1 MKTIYNKHFLKKGRV
16 HHLPFMA
23 ALILLSML
31 FSCTRYD
38 EYIPDGMDADLT
50 LSTSGSSYILAQKGA
65 LKNTAVAFNW
75 TTGSNNG
82 TGASITYE
90 LQVDEKGNG
99 FADPLVYLMNKAVYT
114 KSFTVAALND
124 TLLNH
129 WAGVPG
135 VATELEARVIAHINT
150 DPETTDVS
158 NTLSLS
164 VTPYEPVS
172 STLYIYGDATPGGLD
187 ISKAVALTAD
197 ESEPTTFIYKGLL
210 NAGSFLF
217 TINKNTDLLQDMYMK
232 DASDT
237 TRMYLHTGG
246 SADDSRWFIGTTGLY
261 RIVVNLC
268 DLSIKI
274 TALEG
279 AEFTEMFM
287 VGDATPNGWD
297 IGNAT
302 AMVQDENN
310 PFIFRYDGVLVT
322 GDFKFPVN
330 RNTDW
335 SQDMFMKGSDSTMV
349 YRHIGGESDD
359 SKWHIYESGWYTLV
373 LDLENMTLS
382 YQRLENLYIVG
393 SAAPCGWNI
402 SEAVELSAGSVGY
415 EFIYTG
421 SLVAG
426 EFKFPFNR
434 NTSWA
439 QDMFMKDP
447 TDAGRI
453 YFHEGGAADDN
464 KWTITSAQE
473 GNYIVTLNLKDL
485 TITFN
490 KQ

>member
-1 MKTIYNKHFLKKGRV
+1 MKTIYNKHFLKRRMLPQ
-16 HHLPFMA
+16 LPFMA
-23 ALILLSML
+23 ALILLFML
-31 FSCTRYD
+31 FSCTTYD
-38 EYIPDGMDADLT
+38 EYIPDGMNADLT
-50 LSTSGSSYILAQKGA
+50 LSTSGSSYILTQKGA
-65 LKNTAVAFNW
+65 LKNTAVAFEW

-82 TGASITYE
+82 TGTSISYE
-90 LQVDEKGNG
+90 LQIDKKGND
-99 FADPLVYLMNKAVYT
+99 FADPLVYLTDKAVYT
-114 KSFTVAALND
+114 KAFTVDALND

-129 WAGVPG
+129 WECVPG
-135 VATELEARVIAHINT
+135 VATDIEAKVIAHINT

-158 NTLSLS
+158 NILSMS
-164 VTPYEPVS
+164 VTPYQPVS
-172 STLYIYGDATPGGLD
+172 STLYIYGDATTGGLD
-187 ISKAVALTAD
+187 MSKAIALTAD
-197 ESEPTTFIYKGLL
+197 ESEPTTFTFKGWL
-210 NAGSFLF
+210 NVGSFMF
-217 TINKNTDLLQDMYMK
+217 PVNNNADLQQDMYMK

-237 TRMYLHTGG
+237 TKMYLHNGG
-246 SADDSRWFIGTTGLY
+246 ASDDSQWKIGTAGLY
-261 RIVVNLC
+261 KIVVNLC

-274 TALEG
+274 TALAG
-279 AEFTEMFM
+279 AEFTEMYM

-335 SQDMFMKGSDSTMV
+335 GQDMFMKGADSTIV
-349 YRHIGGESDD
+349 YRHTGGESDD
-359 SKWHIYESGWYTLV
+359 SKWHIYESGWYTMV

-382 YQRLENLYIVG
+382 YQRLEHLYIVG
-393 SAAPCGWNI
+393 SAAPCGWTI
-402 SEAVELSAGSVGY
+402 SEAIELSQGSTGY
-415 EFIYTG
+415 EFVYTG

-426 EFKFPFNR
+426 DFKFPFDR
-434 NTSWA
+434 NTSWS

-447 TDAGRI
+447 TDDSKI

-485 TITFN
+485 TIILD

>member
-1 MKTIYNKHFLKKGRV
+1 MKTIYDTHFLKKRRPYQ
-16 HHLPFMA
+16 LPLMA

-38 EYIPDGMDADLT
+38 EYIPDGLNADLT
-50 LSTSGSSYILAQKGA
+50 LSTASSSLILAQKGA
-65 LKNTAVAFNW
+65 LKNTAVTFNW

-82 TGASITYE
+82 TGTSITYE
-90 LQVDEKGNG
+90 LQVDKKDNN
-99 FADPLVYLMNKAVYT
+99 FAEPLVYNLNKAVYS
-114 KSFTVAALND
+114 KAFTVDALND

-129 WAGVPG
+129 WEGEPG
-135 VATELEARVIAHINT
+135 VAFDLEAKVIAHINT

-158 NTLSLS
+158 NTVSLT

-172 STLYIYGDATPGGLD
+172 STLYIYGDATAGGLD
-187 ISKAVALTAD
+187 IASAIALTAD
-197 ESEPTTFIYKGLL
+197 AGEPTTFTFKGLL
-210 NAGSFLF
+210 SAGSFIF
-217 TINKNTDLLQDMYMK
+217 AVNRNTDLLQDMYMK

-237 TRMYLHTGG
+237 TMMYLHAADA
-246 SADDSRWFIGTTGLY
+246 ADDSRWFIETEGLY
-261 RIVVNLC
+261 KIVVNLC

-274 TALEG
+274 TPLAG
-279 AEFTEMFM
+279 VEFTEMYM

-302 AMVQDENN
+302 ALIQDEDN
-310 PFIFRYDGVLVT
+310 PFIFRFDGVLVE

-330 RNTDW
+330 QDTDW
-335 SQDMFMKGSDSTMV
+335 SQDMFMKGADSTIV
-349 YRHIGGESDD
+349 YRHYGGESDD
-359 SKWHIYESGWYTLV
+359 SKWHIYESGWYTMV
-373 LDLENMTLS
+373 LDLENLTLS
-382 YQRLENLYIVG
+382 YERLENLYIVG
-393 SAAPCGWNI
+393 SAAPCGWSI
-402 SEAVELSAGSVGY
+402 SEAIELSQGSTGY
-415 EFIYTG
+415 EFVYTG

-426 EFKFPFNR
+426 DFKFPFNR

-447 TDAGRI
+447 IDDSKI

-464 KWTITSAQE
+464 KWTITSSQA

-485 TITFN
+485 TIILD